1 MEQVEFQEFINQMR
15 IVDVPV
21 MGKRF
26 TWFSGD
32 CSVISRLDLF
42 LVSQDLIKLWG
53 VSSQW
58 VGKRNIDDRCPIALQ
73 TGLQDWGLKPF
84 KFFNSWLEHP
94 GFVRLLGEWWRDF
107 HVTGWKS
114 FVCKDKLKLLKEN
127 IRVWQQEV
135 YGGSSVEIF
144 ALVDDWMSC
153 TKGCAM
159 RCWWIISNTDY
170 LS

>member
-1 MEQVEFQEFINQMR
+1 MCVC
-15 IVDVPV
+15 VCVCV
-21 MGKRF
+21 
-26 TWFSGD
+26 
-32 CSVISRLDLF
+32 SVCVCVC
-42 LVSQDLIKLWG
+42 VSVCMCVAAWLCMCVCFYVCVSVG
-53 VSSQW
+53 V
-58 VGKRNIDDRCPIALQ
+58 
-73 TGLQDWGLKPF
+73 
-84 KFFNSWLEHP
+84 WLEHP

-114 FVCKDKLKLLKEN
+114 FVCKDKLQLLKAN